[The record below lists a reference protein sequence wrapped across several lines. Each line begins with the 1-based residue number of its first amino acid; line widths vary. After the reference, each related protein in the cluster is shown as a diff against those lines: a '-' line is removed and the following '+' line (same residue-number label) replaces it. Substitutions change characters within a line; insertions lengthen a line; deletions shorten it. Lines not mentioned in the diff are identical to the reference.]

1 MPVSVVEPEMQ
12 VIVTVW
18 VPAVVLGFPRTS
30 PAVIM
35 RELAAG
41 QGNGKTSMSTN
52 YPQLRSL
59 AGLPDRSVQ
68 ARIASASIPDTARNL
83 DKHLPTFR
91 FYEFQP
97 GRSLPRCYSS

>member
-1 MPVSVVEPEMQ
+1 MPVVEPEMQ

-41 QGNGKTSMSTN
+41 QGNEKTSRSTN

-59 AGLPDRSVQ
+59 AGLPDRRVQ
-68 ARIASASIPDTARNL
+68 ARTASASAPDTAL
-83 DKHLPTFR
+83 YIDKHLQTFR
-91 FYEFQP
+91 
-97 GRSLPRCYSS
+97 L